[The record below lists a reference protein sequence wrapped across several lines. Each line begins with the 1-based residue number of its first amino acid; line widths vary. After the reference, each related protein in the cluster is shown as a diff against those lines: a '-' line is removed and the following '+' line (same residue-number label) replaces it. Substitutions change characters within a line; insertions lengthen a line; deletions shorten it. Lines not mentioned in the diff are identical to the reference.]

1 MARVASRRKLQAV
14 IYALRFEMLR
24 TGIDLIE
31 VERVEFALT
40 RYGERFTRRV
50 YTDGEIAYCQ
60 GRVTS
65 LAARFAAKEA
75 VSKALGVGIQ
85 HRDGVHWREIEVVS
99 AENGFPTVALYG
111 RAQSRARELGLNE
124 IALSFS
130 HTRAHAIAF
139 VVGR

>member
-1 MARVASRRKLQAV
+1 
-14 IYALRFEMLR
+14 MLR

-31 VERVEFALT
+31 VERVESAIA

-50 YTDGEIAYCQ
+50 YTDGELAYCA

-75 VSKALGVGIQ
+75 VSKLLGVGIQ
-85 HRDGVHWREIEVVS
+85 HRDGVDWREIEIVS
-99 AENGFPTVALYG
+99 ASSGDPSLRLHGKAQR
-111 RAQSRARELGLNE
+111 RAHEMGLNE

-130 HTRAHAIAF
+130 HTHDHAIAF
-139 VVGR
+139 VVAQ